1 MVWTRSKTVL
11 MSLILIAAFLTVFL
25 SFSLQTY
32 LTSKQTNPAL
42 YQSEEFSCS
51 IEYINGSP
59 VQGPGVVLIPLRA
72 GLVSLPHTLNMGD
85 PSTLHYY
92 YFGIYLDSLTKI
104 HLSFEAT
111 APINFRLVLDLRNDS
126 LDNWVS
132 SGELGQA
139 IVNETQTTHLDSEFY
154 LMDPGFYIL
163 VFEPIITRPAAT
175 VMLNVQ
181 LD

>member
-1 MVWTRSKTVL
+1 MWTRSKMVL
-11 MSLILIAAFLTVFL
+11 MSLILIAALLTVFL

-42 YQSEEFSCS
+42 FQSEEFSCS
-51 IEYINGSP
+51 ILHIDGLP
-59 VQGPGVVLIPLRA
+59 VQGPGVVSFSLLQGR
-72 GLVSLPHTLNMGD
+72 LVSLPHTLNVGD
-85 PSTLHYY
+85 PTQLHYY

-111 APINFRLVLDLRNDS
+111 APISFRLLLDLRDDS
-126 LDNWVS
+126 LDKWDS

-139 IVNETQTTHLDSEFY
+139 IVNETQTTHFDSEFY
-154 LMDPGFYIL
+154 LMDTGFYIL
-163 VFEPIITRPAAT
+163 AFEPIITRPAAT
-175 VMLNVQ
+175 VTLNVQ

>member
-1 MVWTRSKTVL
+1 MWTRSKTVL

-32 LTSKQTNPAL
+32 ITSKWTKPAL
-42 YQSEEFSCS
+42 FQYEEFSCS
-51 IEYINGSP
+51 ILYIDSSP
-59 VQGPGVVLIPLRA
+59 LVGPDISAFSLKPI
-72 GLVSLPHTLNMGD
+72 SLPHTLNMGD

-111 APINFRLVLDLRNDS
+111 APINFRLVLDRRNDS

-163 VFEPIITRPAAT
+163 AFEPIITRPAAT